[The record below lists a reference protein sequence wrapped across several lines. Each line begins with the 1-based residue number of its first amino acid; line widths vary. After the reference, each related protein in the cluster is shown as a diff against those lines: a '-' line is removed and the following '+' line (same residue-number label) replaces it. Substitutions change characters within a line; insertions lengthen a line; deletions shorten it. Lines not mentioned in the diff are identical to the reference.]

1 VKFAK
6 LLSFRFRGWS
16 CDALG
21 MLDGGGFGG
30 RLAGVASGGGG
41 VAGAE
46 LVITL
51 RAALGGGAVSFFQKA
66 WSQFMRTSVGCG
78 EVTKLG
84 REEKD

>member
-1 VKFAK
+1 MSS
-6 LLSFRFRGWS
+6 SFIFRRS
-16 CDALG
+16 LCNAFG
-21 MLDGGGFGG
+21 MLDGAGFGG
-30 RLAGVASGGGG
+30 RLAGGAPADGG

>member
-1 VKFAK
+1 MAK
-6 LLSFRFRGWS
+6 CGCAGS
-16 CDALG
+16 ALRHGFG
-21 MLDGGGFGG
+21 MLDGGVFAG
-30 RLAGVASGGGG
+30 RLAMGELAGCGVDE
-41 VAGAE
+41 AE
-46 LVITL
+46 LVITF